1 MPWVLVIWVIVN
13 TALFAVLF
21 GYAMR
26 LQRRWQST
34 SIRFIAIALALVSG
48 TFLVS
53 SIQRLGIQAAR
64 ADIILPSWEEFFLT
78 TFHVVL
84 SLIGTAAG
92 VYAITRLRAGIRRLE
107 HGERMLSALT
117 DNVPLDVDVSGWQ
130 LTDRESQVLETIVSG
145 RTSDDQIAESLFI
158 STATAATHV
167 RNILRKT
174 GLSSRMDLM
183 LVASRQVRDD
193 PRSQDQSD
201 PTT

>member
-1 MPWVLVIWVIVN
+1 MSWILVIWVIVN
-13 TALFAVLF
+13 TILFAVLF
-21 GYAMR
+21 AYALR
-26 LQRRWQST
+26 LLRRWQST
-34 SIRFIAIALALVSG
+34 PIRFIAVSLVLVAG

-64 ADIILPSWEEFFLT
+64 ADIIPAQWEDFFLSSYQ
-78 TFHVVL
+78 VVL

-107 HGERMLSALT
+107 EGERMLSALT
-117 DNVPLDVDVSGWQ
+117 HNIPTEVDTSTWD
-130 LTDRESQVLETIVSG
+130 LTARESQVVDTIVSG
-145 RTSDDQIAESLFI
+145 RTSDEQIAESLFI

-183 LVASRQVRDD
+183 LAASRQLQPDERPRDA
-193 PRSQDQSD
+193 PENI
-201 PTT
+201 